1 MSTGVAIVTPAVSP
15 VPEGLCAWL
24 CTHALA
30 LDEGRTQTE
39 GVLPA
44 LAQADLFRIGV
55 PREWGGVGG
64 DVRDALQAISG
75 VSEQSLAAGFMFWG
89 HRAFIEYLLQS
100 ANSGLR
106 ERWLPVLLAG
116 RHAGATGLSNAMK
129 FLSGIETLQIRA
141 RARGAGWQLDGALP
155 WATNLRTG
163 RFIVAAAIEREGGAP
178 FVAALPSD
186 RAGLTRSDDLDLI
199 AMRGSDT
206 ASLKVEALSIDASD
220 LIADDAREYLPRV
233 RPAFLG
239 LQCGLSI
246 GLARAAL
253 ASAQLIGGSS
263 RVVLKQPIAEAQ
275 AALTQTIDALN
286 EGLSDRRFVAQAAG
300 LFRLRIQLADIVQ
313 RAVSLE
319 LQASGGRA
327 YHRDQPL
334 GFARRWREAAFIPI
348 VTPSLTQLQ
357 GELIKHAALAA
368 A

>member
-1 MSTGVAIVTPAVSP
+1 MSSAPASSLLP
-15 VPEGLCAWL
+15 DRLRAWL
-24 CTHALA
+24 ADHATA
-30 LDEGRTQTE
+30 LDEGNTHTG

-44 LAQADLFRIGV
+44 LADADLFRIGV
-55 PREWGGVGG
+55 PRPWGGVGG
-64 DVRDALQAISG
+64 DVRDATEAIAA

-100 ANSGLR
+100 TNEPLR
-106 ERWLPVLLAG
+106 ERWLPVLMSG

-129 FLSGIETLQIRA
+129 FLSGIEALQVRA
-141 RARGAGWQLDGALP
+141 RADGPGWRLDGALP

-163 RFIVAAAIEREGGAP
+163 RFIVAAAVELEGGVP
-178 FVAALPSD
+178 FIAALPSD
-186 RAGLTRSDDLDLI
+186 RPGLSRSDDLDLI

-206 ASLKVEALSIDASD
+206 ASLKVEALAIDASD
-220 LIADDAREYLPRV
+220 VIADNAREYLPRV

-253 ASAQLIGGSS
+253 AAAKAIGGSS
-263 RVVLKQPIAEAQ
+263 RAVLQQPIDDAQ
-275 AALTQTIDALN
+275 AALKQSVNALN

-300 LFRLRIQLADIVQ
+300 LFGLRIRLAEIVQ
-313 RAVSLE
+313 QAVSLE

-357 GELIKHAALAA
+357 GELLKQAAQAA